1 MAIVDEPDASTGLGE
16 FDETENI
23 ARDPATPLARK
34 APDNLIGSIQR
45 TPTVNLV
52 NAPEAVKDRRMMD
65 LNHPIATLS

>member
-23 ARDPATPLARK
+23 ARDPATALARK

-45 TPTVNLV
+45 TPVTNHM
-52 NAPEAVKDRRMMD
+52 NAPEAVKDRRLM
-65 LNHPIATLS
+65 N